1 MFLKPHLAPGGG
13 VGRGMQSSLEG
24 FLEEEGLEEPTEALG
39 EGEDR
44 QEKNSGQRNPGKA
57 ESN

>member
-1 MFLKPHLAPGGG
+1 M
-13 VGRGMQSSLEG
+13 GRGMQSSLEG
-24 FLEEEGLEEPTEALG
+24 FLGEEGLEEPTEALG

-44 QEKNSGQRNPGKA
+44 QEKSSGQRNPGKA